1 MTIKNLNKQKEILQD
16 QLYNLHYMQLDP
28 DTYKQ
33 ERLNIE
39 IKLVRIEGLIQYE
52 TNLLPFKYTIWIAF
66 ALMLIGLSYII
77 IKTTWK

>member
-1 MTIKNLNKQKEILQD
+1 MTIKHLNKQKEILQD

-28 DTYKQ
+28 DRYKQ

-52 TNLLPFKYTIWIAF
+52 KNLLPFKYTIWVAF
-66 ALMLIGLSYII
+66 ALMIIGLSYII